1 MKTCQYRN
9 CNKQFEGP
17 STKKFCCNNHRKME
31 FTFESRDKKRLST
44 EKKRIR
50 SIISMA
56 AIDQKTIDLY
66 KKLYR

>member
-1 MKTCQYRN
+1 
-9 CNKQFEGP
+9 
-17 STKKFCCNNHRKME
+17 ME

-56 AIDQKTIDLY
+56 AIDQVTTDLY